1 MVATVERDAWTR
13 LPPVRAGP
21 RSLALVALSLTLAAG
36 CTGGL
41 WEPLPEGGTGQPS
54 ERPSTSTQPAG
65 VPGATGRIAVL
76 DELGNLTAFDADGS
90 DRVVLDG
97 SVPGENFVRQ
107 PTWSP
112 DGHIAWVR
120 LAAEGTSAEVVTAAA
135 DGTRP
140 TETPVAAAPFYL
152 SWDPTSSRVAY
163 LGSSASADIELGVVD
178 VAGSQAVPLDAG
190 SPFYLSWNPSGR
202 QMLVHVGMDRL
213 DRLAIDGTLT
223 TVEDRPGTFSAPVWT
238 SNGRTLVYASENGGG
253 QRLVAYDLDADRG
266 EALVR
271 FDGTITF
278 VVSPDGRRVAFQ
290 VVRDQTVVVPLSVID
305 RRTGAIERVQTGFAV
320 AFFWSPEGAKLLS
333 MLPELVEDRVWFRW
347 GVWEGG
353 SSFTTERFS
362 PSLEFSR
369 DYLQFF
375 EQYAQ
380 SMSLWSPDGSAF
392 VYAGSSESGETGVWI
407 QPASSDTAPVQVADG
422 VFATWSPA

>member
-1 MVATVERDAWTR
+1 
-13 LPPVRAGP
+13 
-21 RSLALVALSLTLAAG
+21 
-36 CTGGL
+36 
-41 WEPLPEGGTGQPS
+41 
-54 ERPSTSTQPAG
+54 
-65 VPGATGRIAVL
+65 VL
-76 DELGNLTAFDADGS
+76 DELGNLTALDADGS
-90 DRVVLDG
+90 DQVALDA
-97 SVPGENFVRQ
+97 SVPGENLVRQ

-120 LAAEGTSAEVVTAAA
+120 LAAAGTSAEVVTAAA

-140 TETPVAAAPFYL
+140 TETAVAAAPFYL

-163 LGSSASADIELGVVD
+163 LGGSASADIELGIVD
-178 VAGSQAVPLDAG
+178 VAGSKAVAIDAG

-202 QMLVHVGMDRL
+202 QMLVHVGTDRL

-223 TVEDRPGTFSAPVWT
+223 TVDDRPGTFSAPVWT
-238 SNGRTLVYASENGGG
+238 SNGRTFVYASQAAGG
-253 QRLVAYDLDADRG
+253 QRLVAYDLDADRR

-290 VVRDQTVVVPLSVID
+290 VVRDQTVVVPLSVLD
-305 RRTGAIERVQTGFAV
+305 RRTGSIERVSTGFAV
-320 AFFWSPEGAKLLS
+320 AFFWSPTGNKLLS
-333 MLPELVEDRVWFRW
+333 LLPELAEDRYWFRW

-353 SSFTTERFS
+353 SSFTTDRFT

-369 DYLQFF
+369 EYLRFF

-380 SMSLWSPDGSAF
+380 SMSLWAPDGGAF
-392 VYAGSSESGETGVWI
+392 VYAGSSEAGETGVWI
-407 QPASSDTAPVQVADG
+407 QPASSDTAPVLVADG